1 MILRPASSLTNKLS
15 IKVHVARIYP
25 FVLPSQWLPTPNL
38 HATLQL
44 TCGPAVLTNVTPHTA
59 FVCRSFLPLSSR
71 PASPSIH
78 KDAILHSAAAL
89 VQRQAKLI
97 RSTSLAPNAS
107 RKAISAID
115 VGQTGLIEC
124 FRLIHSTAMYATV
137 GQGNVGV
144 GTTDVA
150 LHLTDTTS
158 HVSSQRC

>member
-115 VGQTGLIEC
+115 GWSDRADRVLPIKTLYC
-124 FRLIHSTAMYATV
+124 
-137 GQGNVGV
+137 NVRNRR
-144 GTTDVA
+144 
-150 LHLTDTTS
+150 S
-158 HVSSQRC
+158 RQRRRRHYRRGIAPDRHN